1 MRRKMISAVSVFV
14 FYLFILGSYVSAQD
28 YASGPSQTDS
38 QEGRYVLVTV
48 NKPASYA
55 GSYTVGMRKRT
66 PAVVLDTYLGIVWR
80 CQDIKDAKLLWIK
93 TDLAKNTGQEPTKKK
108 YVINVPPFTGE
119 DSRIPAVVLDT
130 EMGKTWICPDIV
142 DENAGW
148 VQTDLTKDIAKEG
161 YAPKPY

>member
-1 MRRKMISAVSVFV
+1 MRIKSISAFAVFI
-14 FYLFILGSYVSAQD
+14 FYLFSLGGYAFAQD
-28 YASGPSQTDS
+28 YTSGSSQTET

-80 CQDIKDAKLLWIK
+80 CQNIKDEKLLWIK
-93 TDLAKNTGQEPTKKK
+93 TDLAKNPGQQPTKKK

-119 DSRIPAVVLDT
+119 DHKIPAVVLDSET
-130 EMGKTWICPDIV
+130 GKTWICPDIA
-142 DENAGW
+142 DERAGW
-148 VQTDLTKDIAKEG
+148 VQTDLPKDITKEG
-161 YAPKPY
+161 YISGY